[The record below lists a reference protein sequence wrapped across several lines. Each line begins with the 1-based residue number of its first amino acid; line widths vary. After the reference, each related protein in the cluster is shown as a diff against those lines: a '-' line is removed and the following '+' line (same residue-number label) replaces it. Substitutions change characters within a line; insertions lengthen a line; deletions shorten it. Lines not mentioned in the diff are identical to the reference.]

1 MKNENGKSAVK
12 KYYFEFAILM
22 VVYFAALL
30 ACAFFIE
37 PFLLKIVLML
47 ACIAFEKFASSYLG
61 VKNFMSILIVEK
73 NAVKFAE
80 ALEPSKYFSP
90 SALYRALAAYY
101 SGDMQQTVNVC
112 GKALK
117 SNCQSKP
124 RCFYASM
131 MAKAYFELGD
141 DRKLCALIT
150 YFKTTADLSG
160 KAEAVRKAYGFMDFF
175 EAYLAKDLGTCEKAL
190 KACAESEKRTYANL
204 AAPQMKFF
212 FAVASYRLGD
222 SAAAK
227 RLFEEVICEAP
238 KTHFSRSAH
247 KHLDAIAMETPEILE
262 CAEILPDESFEIY
275 GKKMRRY
282 MKIRKVLFA
291 VAFLL
296 VVIGIAMVVLI

>member
-1 MKNENGKSAVK
+1 MKNENSKSVVK
-12 KYYFEFAILM
+12 KYYAEFAILM

-30 ACAFFIE
+30 ACTFFIE

-47 ACIAFEKFASSYLG
+47 ASIAFAKFASSYLG

-80 ALEPSKYFSP
+80 AIEPSKYFSP

-101 SGDMQQTVNVC
+101 SGDMQKTVNIC
-112 GKALK
+112 AKALK
-117 SNCQSKP
+117 SNYDSKSM
-124 RCFYASM
+124 CFYASM

-141 DRKLCALIT
+141 DKKLLAVLT
-150 YFKTTADLSG
+150 YFKTTADVSG
-160 KAEAVRKAYGFMDFF
+160 KAETARRIYGFMDFF

-190 KACAESEKRTYANL
+190 KACAEREKRTYANL
-204 AAPQMKFF
+204 AVPQMKFF

-222 SAAAK
+222 SATAQ

-247 KHLDAIAMETPEILE
+247 KHLDAIATEAPEILE
-262 CAEILPDESFEIY
+262 CAEVLPDDSFEIY
-275 GKKMRRY
+275 GKKMQGY
-282 MKIRKVLFA
+282 MKIRKVLLAFA
-291 VAFLL
+291 VLL
-296 VVIGIAMVVLI
+296 IVIGIAMAILI